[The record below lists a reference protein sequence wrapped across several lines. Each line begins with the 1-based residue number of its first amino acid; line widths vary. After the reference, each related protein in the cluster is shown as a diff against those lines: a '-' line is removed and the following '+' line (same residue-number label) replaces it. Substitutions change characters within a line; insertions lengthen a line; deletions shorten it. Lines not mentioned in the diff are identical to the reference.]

1 MKCGDCKSK
10 PVLNRR
16 VTVQRLKDEEDLT
29 RDDNN
34 EVDPTDSANWQ
45 TYATR
50 SAAFKTRGGSER
62 FASDMIQAGQTH
74 RVYMRRDSTTKGITP
89 TMRLSYDGRVFNILA
104 AADEDEMRRWMVLDV
119 VEAK

>member
-1 MKCGDCKSK
+1 MAKCQRCKS
-10 PVLNRR
+10 PRINLNVRI
-16 VTVQRLKDEEDLT
+16 TVQQVKASPT
-29 RDDNN
+29 RDTNN
-34 EVDPTDSANWQ
+34 EVDPTDDANWE

-74 RVYMRRDSTTKGITP
+74 RVYVRSDSTTRAITP
-89 TMRLSYDGRVFNILA
+89 AMRLSYDGRVFNILA
-104 AADEDEMRRWMVLDV
+104 AVDEDEARKWVVMDV